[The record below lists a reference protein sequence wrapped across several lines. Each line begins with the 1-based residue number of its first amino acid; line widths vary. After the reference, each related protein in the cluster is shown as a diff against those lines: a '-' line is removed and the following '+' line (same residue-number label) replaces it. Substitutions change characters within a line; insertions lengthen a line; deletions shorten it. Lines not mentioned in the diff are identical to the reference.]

1 MSVLKAICFGEIL
14 FDNFP
19 TYSRI
24 GGAPLNVASRLQ
36 SFGVKVGIISAIGN
50 DPNGRKLMGYLNN
63 IGVDTSGI
71 DVDDQLM
78 TGEVNVVLNDKGI
91 ASYDIAYPVAWDK
104 IPRSDKSL
112 DRVGQ
117 SDIFIFG
124 SLACRDG
131 KSRATL
137 MGLLEVA
144 DYKVFDVN
152 LRVPHYNKDIIK
164 DLLMNSNFVKFND
177 DELFEVAAF
186 LDVKFNSMERTI
198 AKLSHVT
205 DTETICVTK
214 GAYGAVIYHKGEFYY
229 NSGYRVK
236 VVDTVGSG
244 DSFLAS
250 VLYKLL
256 SGEGPQKAIDF
267 GCAVG
272 AMVARSEGANPILTR
287 KKISGFM
294 NS

>member
-36 SFGVKVGIISAIGN
+36 AYGVEVGMVSAVGN
-50 DPNGRKLMGYLNN
+50 DNNGKKLLRYLGG
-63 IGVDTSGI
+63 IGVDTKSI
-71 DVDDQLM
+71 AINDHLP

-104 IPRSDKSL
+104 VPLSTIGLNQVRT
-112 DRVGQ
+112 

-124 SLACRDG
+124 SLACRDQQ
-131 KSRATL
+131 SRDTL
-137 MGLLEVA
+137 KNLMEVA
-144 DYKVFDVN
+144 KYKVFDVN
-152 LRVPHYNKDIIK
+152 LRVPHYTRDIITN
-164 DLLMNSNFVKFND
+164 LMRKSDFIKFND
-177 DELFEVAAF
+177 DELFEVAGY
-186 LDVKFNSMERTI
+186 LDARFNSMERTI
-198 AKLSHVT
+198 VRLSQLT
-205 DTETICVTK
+205 NTETICVTK
-214 GAYGAVIYHKGEFYY
+214 GAFGAVIYHKNEFYY

-236 VVDTVGSG
+236 VLDTVGSG

-250 VLYKLL
+250 VLYKLQT
-256 SGEGPQKAIDF
+256 GEGPQKAIDF

-272 AMVARSEGANPILTR
+272 AMVARSEGANPIITP
-287 KKISGFM
+287 KKITTFM
-294 NS
+294 SS

>member
-14 FDNFP
+14 YDNFP

-36 SFGVKVGIISAIGN
+36 SYGVEVGIISAVGN
-50 DPNGRKLMGYLNN
+50 DNNGKKLLGYLKG
-63 IGVDTSGI
+63 IGVDTSSI
-71 DVDDQLM
+71 EINDQFR

-104 IPRSDKSL
+104 VPLSKKGL
-112 DRVGQ
+112 DQVKK

-131 KSRATL
+131 QSRSTL
-137 MGLLEVA
+137 KALMTVA
-144 DYKVFDVN
+144 EYKVFDVN
-152 LRVPHYNKDIIK
+152 LRVPHYTRDIIV
-164 DLLMNSNFVKFND
+164 DLLMKSSFVKFND
-177 DELFEVAAF
+177 DELFEVAGY
-186 LDVKFNSMERTI
+186 LDIKFNSMERTI
-198 AKLSHVT
+198 ARLSLLT
-205 DTETICVTK
+205 NTETICVTK
-214 GAYGAVIYHKGEFYY
+214 GAYGAVIYHKGAFYY

-272 AMVARSEGANPILTR
+272 AMVARSEGANPIFTR
-287 KKISGFM
+287 KKISSFM